1 MNPDTEL
8 QDKSQH
14 HDRDSN
20 RLKQM
25 TVESAFRKVVIDMYQ
40 KQEAIMSRFQGKRIL
55 ITGGSSGMGLA
66 GAVRIVNE
74 GGQVAVTGLNEER
87 LAKARRLLPDSALI
101 LRNDAAVEEDISAL
115 AAAVSEW
122 GTLDGLW
129 LNAGY
134 AEVGAPES
142 VTADGFNRMMN
153 ANVRGPMLQLAS
165 LSALLNPGASVLVTS
180 SSSVY
185 EGAAMTSLYAAT
197 KGATVAMVKSWAA
210 ALAARNIRANTLVP
224 GPIETNF
231 RHFMPEESRQ
241 QFEDF
246 VVSQVPLRRAGTA
259 EEAAAVALFLLSD
272 DASYVT
278 GSQYAV
284 DGGLVHY

>member
-1 MNPDTEL
+1 MG
-8 QDKSQH
+8 
-14 HDRDSN
+14 
-20 RLKQM
+20 
-25 TVESAFRKVVIDMYQ
+25 
-40 KQEAIMSRFQGKRIL
+40 RFQGKRIL
-55 ITGGSSGMGLA
+55 ITGGTSGMGLA
-66 GAVRIVNE
+66 GARRIVKE
-74 GGQVAVTGLNEER
+74 GGHVAITGLNEER
-87 LAKARRLLPDSALI
+87 LSQARRLLPASSLI
-101 LRNDAAVEEDISAL
+101 LKNDAAAEADVTAL
-115 AAAVSEW
+115 TTAVSEW
-122 GTLDGLW
+122 GPLDGMW

-134 AEVGAPES
+134 AQVGTPES
-142 VTADGFNRMMN
+142 VTAEDFNRMMN

-165 LSALLNPGASVLVTS
+165 LSALLKPGASVLVTA

-197 KGATVAMVKSWAA
+197 KGAIVAMVKSWAT
-210 ALAARNIRANTLVP
+210 ALASRNIRANTLVP
-224 GPIETNF
+224 GPVETNF

-246 VVSQVPLRRAGTA
+246 VVSQVPLKRAGTA